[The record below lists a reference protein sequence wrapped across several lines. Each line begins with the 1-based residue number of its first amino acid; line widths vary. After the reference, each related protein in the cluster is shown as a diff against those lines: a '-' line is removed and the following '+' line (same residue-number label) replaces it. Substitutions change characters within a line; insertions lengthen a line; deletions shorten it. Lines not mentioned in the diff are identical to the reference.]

1 MYSQHGASMAPP
13 QKPETFML
21 SNEAQQSLPQDAQVA
36 LQQVDNLKYFLISA
50 PVDWSPDQLIRRF
63 LLPTGDYVSCV
74 LWNNLFHISGT
85 DIVRCLSFRFQ
96 AFGRPVK
103 NTKKFEEGIFS
114 DLRNLKSG
122 TDASLEEPKSAFLD
136 FLYKNNCIRTQKKQK
151 VFYWYSVP
159 HDRLFLDA
167 LERDLKR
174 EKMGQEATTVAVN
187 EPALSFEFDS
197 SQSLFEQLTK
207 AQQANSSSFSAH
219 ANTAA
224 AYATHSTSPMGG
236 GRATDSMPPP
246 QIPQPAMSVG
256 PEDNGSN
263 NQQGMYHNSVSMS
276 NTQIMNNNTAMIKP
290 EQELQFTYDR
300 NGLPISRIH
309 TRHTSMP
316 TFMEYSPA
324 PSFVSSHYDD
334 YPGAAGARGISFE
347 PITPPQ
353 HPLHNLGPGLG
364 AESAYIANEDTGL
377 YTAIPDLGSNHSTS
391 FTSAMMMQLPPS
403 NFTVTGAGPGA
414 GAGGH
419 FSTATRMFPSANVYS
434 VIEGSPTYKQ
444 RRRRS
449 SIPPAISNA
458 IATAVTGNGQTQ
470 SHSHGQAH
478 SYTHAHAVSRPSDL
492 RRSMSSSVAPVPVLE
507 SEESSSSHDSNS
519 HSPPGLTNSY
529 ISSSTV
535 NTKDLLHELSRTGT
549 PLPSLEENVQDD
561 EAGLVGVMG
570 AHHHSDGHS
579 QHGPQGQNEGD
590 NAVGVGRQCDRPG
603 PVRRARSATMMELG
617 PYPQKSHS
625 CPIPSC
631 GRLFKRLEHL
641 KRHVRTH
648 TQERPYPCPYCNRAF
663 SRSDNLAQHRR
674 IHESQQQG
682 GGQSSLLANFS
693 DEDHENENENE
704 QEQDD
709 FSSPSSVDLNGN
721 SNNNNN
727 HSQNQSQNPNS
738 HNNTSNPNT
747 SNGSGSG
754 NGNGN
759 GNGNSNYMV
768 NLSNV
773 TSMPMSMPSM
783 SMSIPMPSMVNPQV
797 ITPQLLQQHI

>member
-50 PVDWSPDQLIRRF
+50 PVDWTPDQLIRRF
-63 LLPTGDYVSCV
+63 LLPTGDYVSYRR
-74 LWNNLFHISGT
+74 NNLFHISGT

-174 EKMGQEATTVAVN
+174 EKMGQEATTMAVN

-219 ANTAA
+219 ASTA
-224 AYATHSTSPMGG
+224 YSHSTSPM

-246 QIPQPAMSVG
+246 QLPAAMPVLQ
-256 PEDNGSN
+256 EDTGN
-263 NQQGMYHNSVSMS
+263 QGMYNSVGMPNNS
-276 NTQIMNNNTAMIKP
+276 MNNGMIKP
-290 EQELQFTYDR
+290 EHDLGQFNYDR
-300 NGLPISRIH
+300 NGMPVSRIH
-309 TRHTSMP
+309 QRHTSMP

-324 PSFVSSHYDD
+324 PSFVSSHYDE
-334 YPGAAGARGISFE
+334 YGTRGISFE

-353 HPLHNLGPGLG
+353 HSLHLGQEP
-364 AESAYIANEDTGL
+364 AYIANEDTGL
-377 YTAIPDLGSNHSTS
+377 YTAIPDLGN
-391 FTSAMMMQLPPS
+391 SAGFAPMMQLPPS
-403 NFTVTGAGPGA
+403 NLVGPQ
-414 GAGGH
+414 
-419 FSTATRMFPSANVYS
+419 FSTATRTFPTTNVYS

-449 SIPPAISNA
+449 SIPASITNA
-458 IATAVTGNGQTQ
+458 IAAAAGNAQQHSTQ
-470 SHSHGQAH
+470 SHGHSHG
-478 SYTHAHAVSRPSDL
+478 HAHAHSVTRPSEL
-492 RRSMSSSVAPVPVLE
+492 RRSMSTSVPAVME
-507 SEESSSSHDSNS
+507 GEESNHD
-519 HSPPGLTNSY
+519 SPPGLTNSY
-529 ISSSTV
+529 TSTV
-535 NTKDLLHELSRTGT
+535 VTQKDLLHELSRTGT
-549 PLPSLEENVQDD
+549 PMPSLEESPPEHPLSLINAHDD
-561 EAGLVGVMG
+561 LSSLPNGDQL
-570 AHHHSDGHS
+570 
-579 QHGPQGQNEGD
+579 D
-590 NAVGVGRQCDRPG
+590 NAVAASLANGKADRPG

-674 IHESQQQG
+674 THETQQS
-682 GGQSSLLANFS
+682 GQQVTSYS
-693 DEDHENENENE
+693 DEDRE
-704 QEQDD
+704 QEHEEHEFGSLGDE
-709 FSSPSSVDLNGN
+709 SPPSSSDPNNHNHNHGHN
-721 SNNNNN
+721 HHGHSHSHSHSHSNMDNNNTDHHHRHHHSSSNNN
-727 HSQNQSQNPNS
+727 HSN
-738 HNNTSNPNT
+738 
-747 SNGSGSG
+747 
-754 NGNGN
+754 
-759 GNGNSNYMV
+759 NSNSNTYMP
-768 NLSNV
+768 
-773 TSMPMSMPSM
+773 TSMVSMANVNAMSS
-783 SMSIPMPSMVNPQV
+783 SMVMQSSLPTMVTPQM
-797 ITPQLLQQHI
+797 ITPHLLQQHI